1 MDAARILKAVTALVF
16 PPRCQLCE
24 RFCPSPLCERCA
36 DSFERIRPPFCE
48 RCGYPFDPNA
58 RARPL
63 CSACSQNGRELEAA
77 RSFGLHCGALR
88 DAVNT
93 LKFRG
98 KVRLAGPLG
107 RLMADLFGAE
117 GDRPHQL
124 SVDEITHIIPV
135 PLHERRKTQRGFDQ
149 AELLAGAL
157 GEAISRPVRTGLLV
171 RVRNTRPQ
179 VGLGPTERDANVR
192 GAFEVRYRLPTPGV
206 RALLVDDVYTTGAT
220 LRACARALRSGGA
233 EAVHAATVSRAAPEW
248 HPASDLVPAL

>member
-1 MDAARILKAVTALVF
+1 VDAVRLLKAVTALVF

-24 RFCPSPLCERCA
+24 RFCPSALCESCV
-36 DSFERIRPPFCE
+36 DSFERLRPPFCV
-48 RCGYPFDPNA
+48 RCGHPFDPNA
-58 RARPL
+58 RTRPL
-63 CSACSQNGRELEAA
+63 CSTCSGNGRELEAA

-98 KVRLAGPLG
+98 KVRLAAPLG
-107 RLMADLFGAE
+107 RLMADLLGAD
-117 GDRPHQL
+117 GDQPHQL
-124 SVDEITHIIPV
+124 SVDEVTHVIPV
-135 PLHERRKTQRGFDQ
+135 PLHEHRRRERGFDQ

-157 GEAISRPVRTGLLV
+157 GEAIGRPVRTGLLA

-179 VGLGPTERDANVR
+179 VGLNPTERDANVR
-192 GAFEVRYRLPTPGV
+192 GAFGMRHSVPTPGV

-233 EAVHAATVSRAAPEW
+233 EAVRAVTVSRAAPEW
-248 HPASDLVPAL
+248 HPASDLVAAL